1 MNDASSL
8 LSNNNVLK
16 EHEAVND
23 NTNTNNLVRSQKLL
37 HKRPSSGQ
45 SSSTLRSRSRMSPAS
60 NEGTFYF
67 NLKRKA
73 SNLI

>member
-1 MNDASSL
+1 MNDASSV
-8 LSNNNVLK
+8 LSNSNVLK

-23 NTNTNNLVRSQKLL
+23 NTNSNNLVRNQKLL

-45 SSSTLRSRSRMSPAS
+45 SSSTLRSRSRAS

-67 NLKRKA
+67 NL
-73 SNLI
+73 